1 MKTRVEIAEQV
12 ARFVG
17 RQAPEPRKVLRAA
30 LRQLE
35 REQGNIKALE
45 GPLREFHRLRVRG
58 YRIIFAYKMT
68 AKQRLIRCIFA
79 ERRNAVYEIFEE
91 MLKKQLLSSG
101 AE

>member
-1 MKTRVEIAEQV
+1 M
-12 ARFVG
+12 
-17 RQAPEPRKVLRAA
+17 RAA